1 VGRQETF
8 TPVFVDSTS
17 TILSPSFLSFH
28 AISGTK
34 DRRTR
39 RGADCAADWHPRA
52 AGNAANQFLRLLI
65 RWFRPS
71 ISYLSKVAN
80 RVEELSDELQI
91 GSQPPVKEKEQQGD
105 KRN

>member
-1 VGRQETF
+1 V
-8 TPVFVDSTS
+8 
-17 TILSPSFLSFH
+17 SPSFLSFH

-34 DRRTR
+34 DGRTG
-39 RGADCAADWHPRA
+39 RGADCAADWYPRV

-65 RWFRPS
+65 RWS
-71 ISYLSKVAN
+71 WLSVSYLLKVAN

-105 KRN
+105 KSN